1 MTDKHQRHTHI
12 CIGCYY
18 MLHSGC
24 DYMDSGMT
32 IKGWDAEYH
41 QRTKTYGVK
50 QCPNYISDKV
60 RTAKRDLK
68 SELTDVGYRKLA
80 MAVVTASVKDYR
92 GALYKLKTK
101 GIRSWVIQDCE
112 RFFRSGWFY
121 ELTNMDGD
129 RLINIIRKNVG
140 VDTIDD

>member
-1 MTDKHQRHTHI
+1 
-12 CIGCYY
+12 
-18 MLHSGC
+18 
-24 DYMDSGMT
+24 
-32 IKGWDAEYH
+32 
-41 QRTKTYGVK
+41 
-50 QCPNYISDKV
+50 
-60 RTAKRDLK
+60 
-68 SELTDVGYRKLA
+68 